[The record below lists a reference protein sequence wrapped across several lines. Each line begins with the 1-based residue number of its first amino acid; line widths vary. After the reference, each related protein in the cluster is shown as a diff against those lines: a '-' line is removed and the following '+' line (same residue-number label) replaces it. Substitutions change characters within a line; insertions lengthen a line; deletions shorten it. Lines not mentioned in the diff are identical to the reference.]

1 MEKTTYL
8 RPEIKVRRI
17 EAENLMAASGEATS
31 TTMGLGGDAPSGTS
45 GDAKRNTFSKTI
57 DWDEEEE

>member
-1 MEKTTYL
+1 MKKTTYL
-8 RPEIKVRRI
+8 RPEIKVRHI
-17 EAENLMAASGEATS
+17 EAENLMAASGIVTD
-31 TTMGLGGDAPSGTS
+31 TTMGFGGDAGQGVT